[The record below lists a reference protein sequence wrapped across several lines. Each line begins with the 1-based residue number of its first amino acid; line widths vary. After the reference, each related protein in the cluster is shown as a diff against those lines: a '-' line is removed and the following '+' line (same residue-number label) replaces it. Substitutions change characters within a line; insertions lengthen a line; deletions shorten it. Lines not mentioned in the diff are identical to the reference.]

1 VSINWCVRHALHLH
15 GTPKR
20 STIPSGFVSVTT
32 QLLQSLVFIGIVQPG
47 LRTVLIDESA
57 LWSIDSTHIGRTR
70 IIANLP
76 SNGRHVWRGD
86 YDSLGFVVNIDS
98 DKVLSVVLGVII
110 LNLWFLLGDIDSDS
124 FRLLIHEVDIAFG

>member
-1 VSINWCVRHALHLH
+1 VSINWCVLHALHLQ
-15 GTPKR
+15 GPKR
-20 STIPSGFVSVTT
+20 STIPGGFVSVTT
-32 QLLQSLVFIGIVQPG
+32 QLLQSVIFIGIVQPG

-57 LWSIDSTHIGRTR
+57 LWSIDSTHIGRTS

-86 YDSLGFVVNIDS
+86 YDFLGFVVTIDS
-98 DKVLSVVLGVII
+98 DKVLRVVLGVII

-124 FRLLIHEVDIAFG
+124 FRLLIHEEDIAFG

>member
-1 VSINWCVRHALHLH
+1 VSINWCILHALHLH

-20 STIPSGFVSVTT
+20 STIPGGFVSVTA
-32 QLLQSLVFIGIVQPG
+32 QLLQSIVLIGIVQPG

-76 SNGRHVWRGD
+76 SNGSHVWRGD
-86 YDSLGFVVNIDS
+86 YDFLGLVVNIDI
-98 DKVLSVVLGVII
+98 DKVLIVVLGVII
-110 LNLWFLLGDIDSDS
+110 LNLWFLLSDIDSDS
-124 FRLLIHEVDIAFG
+124 FRLLIHEEDIAFG